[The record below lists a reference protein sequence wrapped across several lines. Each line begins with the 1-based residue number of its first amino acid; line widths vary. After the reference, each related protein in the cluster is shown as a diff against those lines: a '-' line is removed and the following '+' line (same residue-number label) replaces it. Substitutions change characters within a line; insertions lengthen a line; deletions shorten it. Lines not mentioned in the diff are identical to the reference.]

1 MENEAQQ
8 AYLRATR
15 NEQAWLDRRHSLQ
28 KQMDLESV
36 DAMTHLK
43 ELNADIDLKTAN
55 FNRNINEEQERLRA
69 QFQHQDEVYEKY

>member
-1 MENEAQQ
+1 
-8 AYLRATR
+8 
-15 NEQAWLDRRHSLQ
+15 
-28 KQMDLESV
+28 MDLESV

-69 QFQHQDEVYEKY
+69 